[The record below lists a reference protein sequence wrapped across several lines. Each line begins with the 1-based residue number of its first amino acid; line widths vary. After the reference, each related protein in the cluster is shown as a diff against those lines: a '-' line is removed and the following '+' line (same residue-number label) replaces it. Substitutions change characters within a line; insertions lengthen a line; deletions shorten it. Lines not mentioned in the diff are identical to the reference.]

1 MDKDYIIFQENGLYG
16 VKDQLGNM
24 VIEPQFK
31 EMNPFSCGLSLVR
44 DEKMRYSYVN
54 PQNKP
59 LFPFGLYAWCDPQF
73 VCGVARVMR
82 YVPNTEQKR
91 WGIINTLGQIILP
104 LVCDNIWALKEE
116 YIHAIK
122 VVYKGKEHIWDI
134 NIFLDNRLEGLVYHR
149 TYSVEE
155 IKRLYGVSA
164 IYVKQH
170 PKTNKLFFTL
180 STIIGE
186 VALKRI
192 PDKPVI
198 SVVSNVN
205 GRLFLLLHEA
215 EDTGK
220 AYLQDKVAKGNTIG
234 LQRKSPSYYNYDDTE
249 DWSDPY
255 GDERAYY
262 DGWDRADV
270 ESGLADAFEGDY
282 ENYNSR

>member
-16 VKDQLGNM
+16 AKDLLGNVVM
-24 VIEPQFK
+24 EPQYK

-82 YVPNTEQKR
+82 YVPNTEQKC

-104 LVCDNIWALKEE
+104 LVCDNIWALNAE

-134 NIFLDNRLEGLVYHR
+134 NTFLDNRLEGLVYHR
-149 TYSVEE
+149 TYSIEE

-198 SVVSNVN
+198 SVVSNVY
-205 GRLFLLLHEA
+205 GRLSLLLHDA

-220 AYLQDKVAKGNTIG
+220 TSFELLRPN
-234 LQRKSPSYYNYDDTE
+234 KSTNNQ
-249 DWSDPY
+249 
-255 GDERAYY
+255 AYY
-262 DGWDRADV
+262 DEDTRDYMNDWKELMD
-270 ESGLADAFEGDY
+270 DAFEGDAS
-282 ENYNSR
+282 NYWNID